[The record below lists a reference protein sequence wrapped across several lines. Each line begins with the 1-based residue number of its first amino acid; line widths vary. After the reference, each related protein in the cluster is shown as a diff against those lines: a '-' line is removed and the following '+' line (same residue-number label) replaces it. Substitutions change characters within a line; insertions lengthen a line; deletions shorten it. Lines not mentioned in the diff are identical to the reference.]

1 MAYRKNPPELDAMR
15 QLATAR
21 LSGRSG
27 GQTTAQ
33 LDLRQVQRLLEEL
46 EIHQIELELQ
56 NEHLNTARAQLEQEL
71 NQSNELYD
79 FAPVGSGCDS
89 K

>member
-1 MAYRKNPPELDAMR
+1 
-15 QLATAR
+15 LATAR

-46 EIHQIELELQ
+46 EIHQIEL
-56 NEHLNTARAQLEQEL
+56 
-71 NQSNELYD
+71 
-79 FAPVGSGCDS
+79 
-89 K
+89 